1 MADLLPPSPSVAL
14 YSPRQHPLPSVTP
27 MTTDTNQQLSA
38 FKAAAAASSTL
49 GLPRSHSPPPF
60 DIRTTA
66 PDTSSSQNQSYS
78 HSNHASLSF
87 STSPPAIGPVLR
99 PLDFDI
105 LMTSKERTHAEL
117 AHTVDDLTQWLSV
130 VEMGL
135 VGMLERVND
144 DTIEEEQEDSITDK
158 AEDNMVRDTISH
170 DDHLAD
176 SGLLRS
182 NRLTNSPAL
191 AATSF

>member
-1 MADLLPPSPSVAL
+1 
-14 YSPRQHPLPSVTP
+14 
-27 MTTDTNQQLSA
+27 
-38 FKAAAAASSTL
+38 
-49 GLPRSHSPPPF
+49 
-60 DIRTTA
+60 
-66 PDTSSSQNQSYS
+66 
-78 HSNHASLSF
+78 
-87 STSPPAIGPVLR
+87 
-99 PLDFDI
+99 
-105 LMTSKERTHAEL
+105 MTSKERTHAEL

-135 VGMLERVND
+135 MGMLERVND

-176 SGLLRS
+176 AGFLRS